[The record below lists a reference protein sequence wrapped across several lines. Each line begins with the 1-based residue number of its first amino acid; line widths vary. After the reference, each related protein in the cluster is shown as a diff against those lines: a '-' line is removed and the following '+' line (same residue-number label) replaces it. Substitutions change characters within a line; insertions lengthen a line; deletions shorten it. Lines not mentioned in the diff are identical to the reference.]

1 MMLQQKE
8 NVNKDIQ
15 CINRNQVEVM
25 KLKSIMTKI

>member
-1 MMLQQKE
+1 MLQQKE

-25 KLKSIMTKI
+25 ELKSTMTKI